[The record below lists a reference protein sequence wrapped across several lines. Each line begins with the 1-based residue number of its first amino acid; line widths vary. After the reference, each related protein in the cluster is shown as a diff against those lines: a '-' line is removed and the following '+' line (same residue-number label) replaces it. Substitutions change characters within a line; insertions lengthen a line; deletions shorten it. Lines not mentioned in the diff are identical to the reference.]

1 MRIRICTIG
10 EKAKITHSEDED
22 ETRLDSGIWVWELN
36 VVLRNPHRRLVT
48 AAPAGSEE
56 RISRKEGE
64 GGVPLAL
71 WGRGKIYDQS
81 LSK

>member
-1 MRIRICTIG
+1 M
-10 EKAKITHSEDED
+10 
-22 ETRLDSGIWVWELN
+22 
-36 VVLRNPHRRLVT
+36 LRNPHRRLVT